1 MLITCPE
8 CDLCLSDKALA
19 CPHCGF
25 PMTGEVKPKQVAKKP
40 RKRRRLP
47 NGFGQI
53 SEVKNRNLRR
63 PFRVSVTVG
72 FSENGKP
79 ICKPLKPKSY
89 FETYNEAYQALIEYN
104 KDPYDLDKF
113 ITMDELF
120 EEWLKIRC
128 KGDSDTITTYRAR
141 WRYIS
146 SIHSIP
152 AKTIRV
158 RHLVSALEEGYIMK
172 GDTKNPIPRT
182 VKPAIKSMLNLL
194 FDYAVQNEITDRNYA
209 RLFAIDQKD
218 GSTEVE
224 KEHIPYTD
232 QEIELLWE
240 HKDAYPIATI
250 TLIQIYSG
258 WRPQELMNL
267 KLTDVDLA
275 NKTFTGGLKTRSGRN
290 RVVPI
295 HSRIYDMVVDWYRK
309 STEVHC
315 KYLFST
321 PETKTSSRYTY
332 YVYNRYV
339 RQFEKM
345 REELNIDPRHRP
357 HDGRVQ
363 FVTMAK
369 RAGVD
374 EYVIKRIVGHYIDDV
389 TEKSYTKRDV
399 EWLRTE
405 LEKIE

>member
-1 MLITCPE
+1 
-8 CDLCLSDKALA
+8 
-19 CPHCGF
+19 
-25 PMTGEVKPKQVAKKP
+25 
-40 RKRRRLP
+40 
-47 NGFGQI
+47 
-53 SEVKNRNLRR
+53 
-63 PFRVSVTVG
+63 
-72 FSENGKP
+72 
-79 ICKPLKPKSY
+79 
-89 FETYNEAYQALIEYN
+89 
-104 KDPYDLDKF
+104 
-113 ITMDELF
+113 
-120 EEWLKIRC
+120 
-128 KGDSDTITTYRAR
+128 
-141 WRYIS
+141 
-146 SIHSIP
+146 
-152 AKTIRV
+152 
-158 RHLVSALEEGYIMK
+158 
-172 GDTKNPIPRT
+172 
-182 VKPAIKSMLNLL
+182 
-194 FDYAVQNEITDRNYA
+194 
-209 RLFAIDQKD
+209 
-218 GSTEVE
+218 
-224 KEHIPYTD
+224 
-232 QEIELLWE
+232 
-240 HKDAYPIATI
+240 
-250 TLIQIYSG
+250 
-258 WRPQELMNL
+258 MNL

-309 STEVHC
+309 STDVNC